1 MTGKIVVRSAPSE
14 VEQKFYSVLSRTIAA
29 AGQDRARMRSMIY
42 DLARVAMIRNNLY
55 SERGE
60 ADWSSIQN
68 QYCALEAAIER
79 IEAQHAID
87 ADQLPS
93 YVPETAIGDVADVPG
108 SHTAVMYPQSS
119 LRTEIFDTADPPLP
133 STLFLSSRAFAR
145 DRKPDR
151 WDFWWTV
158 QLTAAAALGVAIYIA
173 TGGAQALSDLMN
185 FRESRAT
192 QLLANYRPGEKQS
205 SPEPQPAHQPSIPAI
220 PLPTTYGI
228 YALSNGQ
235 LTELD
240 SLPIRVPDPRIA
252 ISAAISAPSRAHLSN
267 RQLRFIVYRR
277 DLINNAPDKAS
288 LRVVARVVRALTFDA
303 KGKAKFV
310 DVDGTWVVRGG
321 NSYMLKVAPIA
332 NNPEMVVIRPEN
344 ADFVFPAG
352 RYALVLQNA
361 AYDFTLDGSATDAA
375 HCLERADALNAPVY
389 TECRNP

>member
-1 MTGKIVVRSAPSE
+1 MTGKIIVHSTPSE
-14 VEQKFYSVLSRTIAA
+14 VEQKYYSVLSRAIAA
-29 AGQDRARMRSMIY
+29 AGQDRARLRAMIY
-42 DLARVAMIRNNLY
+42 DLARITMMRNNLY
-55 SERGE
+55 PERGE

-68 QYCALEAAIER
+68 QYRALEAAIER
-79 IEAQHAID
+79 IEAQHSID

-93 YVPETAIGDVADVPG
+93 YVAETAIGDVADGPG
-108 SHTAVMYPQSS
+108 SLTAVMYPQPS

-133 STLFLSSRAFAR
+133 STLFLSSRPYVR
-145 DRKPDR
+145 DGTPVR

-158 QLTAAAALGVAIYIA
+158 QLTAAAVLGVAIYIA
-173 TGGAQALSDLMN
+173 TGGAQAVSDLMN
-185 FRESRAT
+185 SHEPHET
-192 QLLANYRPGEKQS
+192 QLLANYRPGEKQV

-228 YALSNGQ
+228 YALSNGR

-240 SLPIRVPDPRIA
+240 TLPIRVPDPRIA

-267 RQLRFIVYRR
+267 RQPQFIVYRR
-277 DLINNAPDKAS
+277 DLINHAPDKAS

-310 DVDGTWVVRGG
+310 DVDGTWVVRGK
-321 NSYMLKVAPIA
+321 SYMLKVAPIA
-332 NNPEMVVIRPEN
+332 NNPEMIVIRPEN

-352 RYALVLQNA
+352 RYALVLPNA

-375 HCLERADALNAPVY
+375 HCLERTDALNAAVY